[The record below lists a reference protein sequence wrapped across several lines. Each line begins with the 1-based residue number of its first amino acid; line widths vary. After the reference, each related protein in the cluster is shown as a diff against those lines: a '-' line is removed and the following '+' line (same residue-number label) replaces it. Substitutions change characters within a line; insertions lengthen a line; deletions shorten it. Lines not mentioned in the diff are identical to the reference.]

1 MSHDLLFLR
10 VLVVSPEAGFCD
22 LFRRAA
28 AASTAPVEMLHAADA
43 ASACGLFAESI
54 DLVYLDDTL
63 SPTDA
68 AKVAAAARGAPARPF
83 TIQLAGAKT
92 AMLFATDALA
102 AKPLQT
108 DDAKRLLERSLR
120 IKRPNRVLV
129 VDDSSTMRSIVRK
142 TLAAT
147 RFQFEVTETDEGFAA
162 LKLVRDAEFH
172 LVFLDYNLPEFS
184 GLETLAEFKREG
196 RSVSVVMISSTQ
208 DDAVARQARELGAAF
223 LRKPF
228 FPADIETALCD
239 FYGLR
244 AINPKPD

>member
-1 MSHDLLFLR
+1 MSHDLLFPR

-28 AASTAPVEMLHAADA
+28 AASAVPVEILHAADA
-43 ASACGLFAESI
+43 ASACGLFAESV

-68 AKVAAAARGAPARPF
+68 AKVAAAARGAPARAF

-92 AMLFATDALA
+92 AMLFATEALA
-102 AKPLQT
+102 DKPLQT
-108 DDAKRLLERSLR
+108 NDAIRLLERSLQ
-120 IKRPNRVLV
+120 IKRPSRVLV
-129 VDDSSTMRSIVRK
+129 VDDSPTMRSIVRK

-147 RFQFEVTETDEGFAA
+147 RFPFEVTETGEGFAA

-208 DDAVARQARELGAAF
+208 DAAVARQARELGAVF

-244 AINPKPD
+244 ALNPKPV

>member
-1 MSHDLLFLR
+1 MSHDLLFPR

-28 AASTAPVEMLHAADA
+28 AASSVPVEIVLAADA
-43 ASACGLFAESI
+43 ASARGSLAASVDI
-54 DLVYLDDTL
+54 VYLDDML
-63 SPTDA
+63 STTDA
-68 AKVAAAARGAPARPF
+68 ATVAAAARGAPSRPF
-83 TIQLAGAKT
+83 TVQLAAAARG
-92 AMLFATDALA
+92 FATEALA
-102 AKPLQT
+102 DKPLRT
-108 DDAKRLLERSLR
+108 NDAIWLLERSLQT
-120 IKRPNRVLV
+120 KRPSRVLV
-129 VDDSSTMRSIVRK
+129 VDDSPTMRSIVRK

-147 RFQFEVTETDEGFAA
+147 RFPFEVTEAGEGFAA
-162 LKLVRDAEFH
+162 LKLVREAEFH

-208 DDAVARQARELGAAF
+208 DAAVAKQARELGAAF

-228 FPADIETALCD
+228 FPVDIETALCD

-244 AINPKPD
+244 ALNPKPV